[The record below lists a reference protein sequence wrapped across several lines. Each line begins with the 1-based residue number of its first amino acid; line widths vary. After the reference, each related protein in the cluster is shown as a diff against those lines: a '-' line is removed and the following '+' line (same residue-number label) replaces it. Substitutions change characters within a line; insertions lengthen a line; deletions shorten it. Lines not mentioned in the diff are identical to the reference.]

1 MYLVLVPLMHCKQW
15 VWPGWLWYVP
25 RGQIKQLFPDWNV
38 PKGHST
44 EILNSD
50 FYAKML
56 LKLTAEISTWHWSI
70 GAKNLRRVK
79 SNFPI
84 LWKNNFD
91 FETVLDEKNICGE
104 SKQIPYS
111 VTKNCRWANPTFMKK
126 FCLYCIWALLS
137 NFSRLLLQQSGTLWK
152 NFHILFHR
160 KTSIFYLLGQ
170 FKPYFR

>member
-1 MYLVLVPLMHCKQW
+1 
-15 VWPGWLWYVP
+15 
-25 RGQIKQLFPDWNV
+25 
-38 PKGHST
+38 
-44 EILNSD
+44 
-50 FYAKML
+50 ML
-56 LKLTAEISTWHWSI
+56 KCCL
-70 GAKNLRRVK
+70 NLRQR
-79 SNFPI
+79 FPRDTDPLEQKTCGESKAI
-84 LWKNNFD
+84 SLFCEKNNFD

-170 FKPYFR
+170 FKPYFRSFLCPYWFMLNHFWCFYVFS